1 MRGMI
6 KKLTPH
12 RHSDKT
18 TNVSLYYLR
27 AQIIRDGLE
36 GLEHV
41 DALLRLRGIDPDA
54 LRVPEKKN
62 WTYRRGGLTVAVLG
76 VLRQGANTAPQI
88 AAALDHRH
96 SSVCQCL
103 ATLEARGVVRREG
116 RVWRLAIQVD
126 RVESDC

>member
-6 KKLTPH
+6 NKLTPH

-27 AQIIRDGLE
+27 AQIIRDNLE

-41 DALLRLRGIDPDA
+41 DALLRLRGLNPDA
-54 LRVPEKKN
+54 LHVPEKKN
-62 WTYRRGGLTVAVLG
+62 WPYRRGGLTVAVLEM
-76 VLRQGANTAPQI
+76 LRQGPQTAPQI

-103 ATLEARGVVRREG
+103 TTLEARGVVRREG
-116 RVWRLAIQVD
+116 STWHLNALD
-126 RVESDC
+126 